1 MQATVSPWKFKVLIQ
16 KTQNSHN
23 ENSNL
28 KINSSPVRNNFE
40 IPIKYLP
47 QISKSNGGTP
57 LNRLIVNSK
66 LRNNNAE
73 VASNKII
80 IADEQFKN
88 NI

>member
-1 MQATVSPWKFKVLIQ
+1 M
-16 KTQNSHN
+16 
-23 ENSNL
+23 
-28 KINSSPVRNNFE
+28 
-40 IPIKYLP
+40 
-47 QISKSNGGTP
+47 SKSNGGTP